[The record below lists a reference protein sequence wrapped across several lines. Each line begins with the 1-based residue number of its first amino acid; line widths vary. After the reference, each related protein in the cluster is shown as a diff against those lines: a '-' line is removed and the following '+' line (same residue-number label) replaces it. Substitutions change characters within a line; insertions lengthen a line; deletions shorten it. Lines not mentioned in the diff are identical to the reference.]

1 MRHGATGATRGR
13 TDEEKGAGMPTAHV
27 NGVDIE
33 YVTEGDPA
41 DPALLLVMGLGAQ
54 LIAWPEGFVDG
65 LRARGFSVIR
75 YDNRDCG
82 LSTKFEGMPDIVALF
97 GGDSSSAPYR
107 IEDMADDAAALL
119 RHLGRERAHVVG
131 VSMGG
136 MITQALAIHHA
147 EQFLTACSIMSTT
160 GDRSVGAPTGEAMS
174 ALLRPVAASR
184 EEAIEASLEGSRVIG
199 SPKYPTAEPS
209 LRERAAAAY
218 DRSYCPEGTARQ
230 LAAILGSPDRTEGLH
245 GVRMPFLVIHGEDDP
260 LVTLSGGQAT
270 AAAVPGSKL
279 VTVPGMGHDL
289 PEALWSDLTDAIVA
303 NTELAA
309 V

>member
-1 MRHGATGATRGR
+1 
-13 TDEEKGAGMPTAHV
+13 MPTAHV

-33 YVTEGDPA
+33 YVTDGDPA
-41 DPALLLVMGLGAQ
+41 HPALLLVMGLGGQ
-54 LIAWPEGFVDG
+54 LIAWPQGFVDG
-65 LRARGFSVIR
+65 LQARGFFLVR

-82 LSTKFEGMPDIVALF
+82 LSTKFEGTPDITALF
-97 GGDSSSAPYR
+97 GGDGSSASYR
-107 IEDMADDAAALL
+107 VDDMADDAAALL
-119 RHLGRERAHVVG
+119 QHLRIDRAHVVG

-136 MITQALAIHHA
+136 MITQALAINHSD
-147 EQFLTACSIMSTT
+147 QFLSACSIMSTT
-160 GDRSVGAPTGEAMS
+160 GDPSVGAPTGEAMS
-174 ALLRPVAASR
+174 ALLRPVATSR

-199 SPKYPTAEPS
+199 SSTYPTAES
-209 LRERAAAAY
+209 FLRQRAAAAY

-230 LAAILGSPDRTEGLH
+230 LGAILASPDRTEGLH

-279 VTVPGMGHDL
+279 ITIPGMGHDL
-289 PEALWSDLTDAIVA
+289 PEALWADITDAIVA
-303 NTELAA
+303 NTQLAS